1 MDSLPFKHH
10 FVEFRSRIL
19 RLIFFY
25 ILFFIISFIFYDFI
39 FLYLSKPLKKLVF
52 SQDSFLYVMSIFEG
66 FVVKFKTS
74 SIVALVI
81 SYPFII
87 YQLLAFIFPGLKKN
101 ERKFFIYLVPSTF
114 LLAFTGFFFVYY
126 KILPISIPILL
137 SSSFIP
143 KDIGL
148 VLNFK
153 NSIFYIL
160 HFLFLSIF
168 VYQFPILLL
177 LLLHFKIF
185 TRKQLLSSF
194 RYIFIF
200 IFTISAIITPPDVI
214 SQISLALPLIFFFFL
229 SYLIASLLKIGDAV

>member
-1 MDSLPFKHH
+1 MDSLAFKHH
-10 FVEFRSRIL
+10 FIEFRSRVL
-19 RLIFFY
+19 RLILFY
-25 ILFFIISFIFYDFI
+25 ILFFIISFIFYDLI
-39 FLYLSKPLKKLVF
+39 IVYLSKPLKALVL

-81 SYPFII
+81 SYPFLI

-101 ERKFFIYLVPSTF
+101 ERKFFIYLVPTTF

-143 KDIGL
+143 NDIGL

-168 VYQFPILLL
+168 VYQFPILIL

-185 TRKQLLSSF
+185 SRKQLLSSF

-229 SYLIASLLKIGDAV
+229 SYVIATLLKIGEAI